1 MGRQWPQMHF
11 FLLVIFF
18 PHFPPGHSVF
28 HHNGMIKTH
37 YTETLLTQGFSVHAE
52 ISAELSA
59 GWEKIMI
66 PGRRLVG
73 YSMG

>member
-1 MGRQWPQMHF
+1 
-11 FLLVIFF
+11 
-18 PHFPPGHSVF
+18 
-28 HHNGMIKTH
+28 MIKTH

-66 PGRRLVG
+66 SGRRLVG